1 MSWHPWYEAFRE
13 WWSFKQ
19 WVCLFFFFHSIFMF
33 VISAYY
39 GKRDILKIVVLT
51 SLENWFTWVDIFLFL
66 CVMTSLLCLVC
77 LVDITIYYNGFHGD
91 LNETFFVGEV
101 DEESKQLVKVTYEC
115 ISQAIA
121 AGILCWKFYTTCIHN
136 YYKWILLNMFDSMLR
151 KSCSIAWGWKIIW
164 LLGYWIVFLTCS
176 KGRWRFGGN
185 SLQKN
190 CSQSCSSIFFFSIYL
205 VVEILFTR

>member
-51 SLENWFTWVDIFLFL
+51 SLESWFTWVDIFLFL
-66 CVMTSLLCLVC
+66 CVVTSLLCLVC

>member
-1 MSWHPWYEAFRE
+1 
-13 WWSFKQ
+13 
-19 WVCLFFFFHSIFMF
+19 MF

-66 CVMTSLLCLVC
+66 CVMTPLFSLVA

-136 YYKWILLNMFDSMLR
+136 YFKWILLNMFDSMLR

-190 CSQSCSSIFFFSIYL
+190 WSQSCSSIFFFSIYL

>member
-1 MSWHPWYEAFRE
+1 M
-13 WWSFKQ
+13 
-19 WVCLFFFFHSIFMF
+19 
-33 VISAYY
+33 
-39 GKRDILKIVVLT
+39 
-51 SLENWFTWVDIFLFL
+51 DIFLFL

-136 YYKWILLNMFDSMLR
+136 YYKN
-151 KSCSIAWGWKIIW
+151 
-164 LLGYWIVFLTCS
+164 
-176 KGRWRFGGN
+176 
-185 SLQKN
+185 
-190 CSQSCSSIFFFSIYL
+190 
-205 VVEILFTR
+205 

>member
-1 MSWHPWYEAFRE
+1 MS
-13 WWSFKQ
+13 
-19 WVCLFFFFHSIFMF
+19 LFFFFHSIFMF

-190 CSQSCSSIFFFSIYL
+190 CSQSCSSIFFFLIYL

>member
-1 MSWHPWYEAFRE
+1 MLILWLCHFVRMERE
-13 WWSFKQ
+13 
-19 WVCLFFFFHSIFMF
+19 
-33 VISAYY
+33 
-39 GKRDILKIVVLT
+39 RDYFILKIVVLN

-66 CVMTSLLCLVC
+66 CVMMPLLCLVA

-205 VVEILFTR
+205 VVDILFTR

>member
-1 MSWHPWYEAFRE
+1 
-13 WWSFKQ
+13 
-19 WVCLFFFFHSIFMF
+19 MF

-66 CVMTSLLCLVC
+66 CVMTPLFCLVA

-136 YYKWILLNMFDSMLR
+136 YFKWILLNMFDSMLR

>member
-19 WVCLFFFFHSIFMF
+19 WVCLSFIIFFLSIFMF
-33 VISAYY
+33 VIGAYFNDCVILFAWKKEVY
-39 GKRDILKIVVLT
+39 FILKIVVVN

-66 CVMTSLLCLVC
+66 CVMTPLFCLVA

-121 AGILCWKFYTTCIHN
+121 AGILCWKFYTTYIHH
-136 YYKWILLNMFDSMLR
+136 YFKWILLNMFDTMLR
-151 KSCSIAWGWKIIW
+151 KSCLI
-164 LLGYWIVFLTCS
+164 
-176 KGRWRFGGN
+176 
-185 SLQKN
+185 Q
-190 CSQSCSSIFFFSIYL
+190 
-205 VVEILFTR
+205 

>member
-1 MSWHPWYEAFRE
+1 MRPLENGDLLNSECV
-13 WWSFKQ
+13 S
-19 WVCLFFFFHSIFMF
+19 FFFFHSIFMF

-205 VVEILFTR
+205 VVDILFTR

>member
-1 MSWHPWYEAFRE
+1 MRPLENGDLLNSEYV
-13 WWSFKQ
+13 S
-19 WVCLFFFFHSIFMF
+19 FFFFHSIFMF

-66 CVMTSLLCLVC
+66 CVMTSLLCWVC

>member
-1 MSWHPWYEAFRE
+1 MS
-13 WWSFKQ
+13 
-19 WVCLFFFFHSIFMF
+19 LFFFFHSIFMF

-190 CSQSCSSIFFFSIYL
+190 CSQSCSSIFFFLTYL

>member
-1 MSWHPWYEAFRE
+1 MERE
-13 WWSFKQ
+13 IYF
-19 WVCLFFFFHSIFMF
+19 
-33 VISAYY
+33 
-39 GKRDILKIVVLT
+39 ILKIVVLN

-66 CVMTSLLCLVC
+66 CVMTPLFCLVA

-136 YYKWILLNMFDSMLR
+136 YFKWILLNMFDSVLI
-151 KSCSIAWGWKIIW
+151 KKIMFDS
-164 LLGYWIVFLTCS
+164 LGLVDFAKFGYWIVFLTCS
-176 KGRWRFGGN
+176 KGR
-185 SLQKN
+185 
-190 CSQSCSSIFFFSIYL
+190 
-205 VVEILFTR
+205 

>member
-185 SLQKN
+185 SLRKN

>member
-66 CVMTSLLCLVC
+66 CVMTPLFCLVA